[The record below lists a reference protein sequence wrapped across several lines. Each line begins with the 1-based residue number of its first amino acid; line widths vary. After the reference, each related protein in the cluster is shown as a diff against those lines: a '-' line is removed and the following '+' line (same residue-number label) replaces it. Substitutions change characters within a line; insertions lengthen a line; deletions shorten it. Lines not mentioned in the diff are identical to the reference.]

1 MKKLK
6 HSKYKN
12 TGILFEMLVRK
23 LTSETMTS
31 DKSVTIDII
40 KKYFGK
46 STELAKEMKLYN
58 AMLKEQFKSEARA
71 LEYIRSLKEAH
82 KKLNKTTLRRER
94 FNLVKEISSNFK
106 IDHISKIRIP
116 NYKLLAS
123 AYIIFE
129 NDEADNPKQIMEC
142 KSNIVDSII
151 TEKAAVE
158 KQKDSILEMFKAQT
172 KDQRLLTYELLINKF
187 NSKYSGLDSHQKS
200 LLNKYITNVNDTASL
215 KEYIQTVIPTIKTGL
230 KEHVSNIDDAATRIK
245 VERLS
250 EMLCDVE
257 NINVVKESH
266 VLNLLRYFDLL
277 KELNGVHK

>member
-46 STELAKEMKLYN
+46 NTELAKEIKLYN
-58 AMLKEQFKSEARA
+58 AMLKEQFKSEAKA
-71 LEYIRSLKEAH
+71 LEYIRSLKEAYNR
-82 KKLNKTTLRRER
+82 LNKSTLRRER
-94 FNLVKEISSNFK
+94 YNLIKEISNNFK
-106 IDHISKIRIP
+106 LNQVSKIRVP

-123 AYIIFE
+123 AFIIFE
-129 NDEADNPKQIMEC
+129 NDDADNPKQMMEC

-151 TEKAAVE
+151 TERAQTE
-158 KQKDSILEMFKAQT
+158 KQKDSVLEMFKAQP
-172 KDQRLLTYELLINKF
+172 KDQRLLTYELLVDKF
-187 NSKYSGLDSHQKS
+187 NSKYSVLDESQKL
-200 LLNKYITNVNDTASL
+200 LLNKYITNVNDTEVL
-215 KEYIQTVIPTIKTGL
+215 KEYIQTIIPSIKSGL
-230 KEHVSNIDDAATRIK
+230 KAHVSKINDPATKIK

-257 NINVVKESH
+257 NINIVKESH
-266 VLNLLRYFDLL
+266 VLNLLRYFDLI
-277 KELNGVHK
+277 KELNGVH

>member
-1 MKKLK
+1 
-6 HSKYKN
+6 
-12 TGILFEMLVRK
+12 MLVRK

-46 STELAKEMKLYN
+46 NTELAKEIKLYN
-58 AMLKEQFKSEARA
+58 AMLKEQFKSEAKA

-82 KKLNKTTLRRER
+82 KKLNKSTLRRER
-94 FNLVKEISSNFK
+94 YNLVKEISNNFK
-106 IDHISKIRIP
+106 LNQISKIRVL

-129 NDEADNPKQIMEC
+129 NDDADNPKQMMEC

-151 TEKAAVE
+151 TESAQTE
-158 KQKDSILEMFKAQT
+158 KQKDSLLEIFKAQP
-172 KDQRLLTYELLINKF
+172 KDQRLLTAELLVNKF
-187 NSKYSGLDSHQKS
+187 NSKYSVLNDSQKL
-200 LLNKYITNVNDTASL
+200 LLNKYITNVNDTEVL
-215 KEYIQTVIPTIKTGL
+215 KEYIQTILPSIKSGL
-230 KEHVSNIDDAATRIK
+230 KTQVSKIDDPATRIK

-266 VLNLLRYFDLL
+266 VLNLLRYFDLV
-277 KELNGVHK
+277 KELNKAHK

>member
-46 STELAKEMKLYN
+46 STELAKEIKLYN
-58 AMLKEQFKSEARA
+58 AMLKEQFKSEAKA

-82 KKLNKTTLRRER
+82 KKLNKSTLRRER
-94 FNLVKEISSNFK
+94 YNLIKEISNNFK
-106 IDHISKIRIP
+106 LDQISKIRVL

-151 TEKAAVE
+151 TERAQAE
-158 KQKDSILEMFKAQT
+158 KQTDSVLEAFKSQP
-172 KDQRLLTYELLINKF
+172 KDQRLLTYELLVDKF
-187 NSKYSGLDSHQKS
+187 NSKYSGLDENQKG
-200 LLNKYITNVNDTASL
+200 LLNKYITNVNDTEAL
-215 KEYIQTVIPTIKTGL
+215 KEYIQTVIPTIKKGL
-230 KEHVSNIDDAATRIK
+230 QSHVSHINDAATRIK

-257 NINVVKESH
+257 NINIVKESH

>member
-46 STELAKEMKLYN
+46 NTELAKEIKLYN
-58 AMLKEQFKSEARA
+58 AMLKEQFKSEAKA
-71 LEYIRSLKEAH
+71 LEYIRSLKEAYNR
-82 KKLNKTTLRRER
+82 LNKSTLRRER
-94 FNLVKEISSNFK
+94 YNLIKEISNNFK
-106 IDHISKIRIP
+106 LNQISKIRVP

-129 NDEADNPKQIMEC
+129 NDDADNPKQMMEC

-151 TEKAAVE
+151 TERAQTE
-158 KQKDSILEMFKAQT
+158 KQKDSVLEMFKAQP
-172 KDQRLLTYELLINKF
+172 KDQRLLTYELLVDKF
-187 NSKYSGLDSHQKS
+187 NSKYSVLDESQKL
-200 LLNKYITNVNDTASL
+200 LLNKYITNVNDTEVL
-215 KEYIQTVIPTIKTGL
+215 KEYIQTIIPSIKSGL
-230 KEHVSNIDDAATRIK
+230 KAHVSKINDPATKIK

-257 NINVVKESH
+257 NINIVKESH
-266 VLNLLRYFDLL
+266 VLNLLRYFDLI
-277 KELNGVHK
+277 KELNGVH

>member
-46 STELAKEMKLYN
+46 NTELAKEIKLYN
-58 AMLKEQFKSEARA
+58 AMLKEQFKSEAKA
-71 LEYIRSLKEAH
+71 LEYIRSLKEAY
-82 KKLNKTTLRRER
+82 KKLNKSTLRRER
-94 FNLVKEISSNFK
+94 YNLIKEISNNFK
-106 IDHISKIRIP
+106 LNQISKIRVP

-129 NDEADNPKQIMEC
+129 NDEADNPMQMMEC

-151 TEKAAVE
+151 TERAQTE
-158 KQKDSILEMFKAQT
+158 KQTDSVLEAFKAQP
-172 KDQRLLTYELLINKF
+172 KDQRLLTYKLLIDKF
-187 NSKYSGLDSHQKS
+187 NSKYSVLDESQKS
-200 LLNKYITNVNDTASL
+200 LLNKYITNVNDTEVL
-215 KEYIQTVIPTIKTGL
+215 KEYIQTIIPSIKTGL
-230 KEHVSNIDDAATRIK
+230 KAHVSKIDDPATRIK
-245 VERLS
+245 VDRLS

-277 KELNGVHK
+277 KELNGVH

>member
-46 STELAKEMKLYN
+46 NTELAKEIKLYN
-58 AMLKEQFKSEARA
+58 AMLKEQFKSEAKA

-82 KKLNKTTLRRER
+82 KKLNKSTLRRER
-94 FNLVKEISSNFK
+94 YNLVKEISNNFK
-106 IDHISKIRIP
+106 LNQISKIRVL

-129 NDEADNPKQIMEC
+129 NDDADNPKQMMEC

-151 TEKAAVE
+151 TESAQTE
-158 KQKDSILEMFKAQT
+158 KQKDSLLEIYKAQP
-172 KDQRLLTYELLINKF
+172 KDQRLLTAELLVNKF
-187 NSKYSGLDSHQKS
+187 NSKYSVLNDSQKL
-200 LLNKYITNVNDTASL
+200 LLNKYITNVNDTEVL
-215 KEYIQTVIPTIKTGL
+215 KEYIQTILPSIKSGL
-230 KEHVSNIDDAATRIK
+230 KTQVSKIDDPATRIK

-266 VLNLLRYFDLL
+266 VLNLLRYFDLV
-277 KELNGVHK
+277 KELNKAHK

>member
-46 STELAKEMKLYN
+46 NTELAKEIKLYN
-58 AMLKEQFKSEARA
+58 AMLKEQFKSEAKA

-82 KKLNKTTLRRER
+82 KKLNKSTLRRER
-94 FNLVKEISSNFK
+94 YNLVKEISNNFK
-106 IDHISKIRIP
+106 LNQISKIRVL

-129 NDEADNPKQIMEC
+129 NDDADNPKQMMEC

-151 TEKAAVE
+151 TESAQTE
-158 KQKDSILEMFKAQT
+158 KQKDSLLEIFKAQP
-172 KDQRLLTYELLINKF
+172 KDQRLLTAELLVNKF
-187 NSKYSGLDSHQKS
+187 NSKYSVLNDSQKL
-200 LLNKYITNVNDTASL
+200 LLNKYITNVNDTEVL
-215 KEYIQTVIPTIKTGL
+215 KEYIQTILPSIKSGL
-230 KEHVSNIDDAATRIK
+230 KTQVSKIDDPATRIK

-266 VLNLLRYFDLL
+266 VLNLLRYFDLV
-277 KELNGVHK
+277 KELNKAHK

>member
-31 DKSVTIDII
+31 DKSITIDII

-46 STELAKEMKLYN
+46 NTELAKEIKLYN
-58 AMLKEQFKSEARA
+58 AMLKEQFKSEAKA
-71 LEYIRSLKEAH
+71 LEYIRSLKEAYNR
-82 KKLNKTTLRRER
+82 LNKSTLRRER
-94 FNLVKEISSNFK
+94 YNLIKEISNNFK
-106 IDHISKIRIP
+106 LNQVSKIRVP

-123 AYIIFE
+123 AFIIFE
-129 NDEADNPKQIMEC
+129 NDDADNPKQMMEC

-151 TEKAAVE
+151 TERAQTE
-158 KQKDSILEMFKAQT
+158 KQKDSVLEMFKAQP
-172 KDQRLLTYELLINKF
+172 KDQRLLTYELLVDKF
-187 NSKYSGLDSHQKS
+187 NSKYSVLDESQKL
-200 LLNKYITNVNDTASL
+200 LLNKYITNVNDTEVL
-215 KEYIQTVIPTIKTGL
+215 KEYIQTIIPSIKSGL
-230 KEHVSNIDDAATRIK
+230 KAHVSKINDPATKIK

-257 NINVVKESH
+257 NINIVKESH
-266 VLNLLRYFDLL
+266 VLNLLRYFDLI
-277 KELNGVHK
+277 KELNGVH

>member
-23 LTSETMTS
+23 LTSETLTS
-31 DKSVTIDII
+31 DKSNTIDII

-46 STELAKEMKLYN
+46 NTELAKEMKLYN
-58 AMLKEQFKSEARA
+58 ALLKEQFKSEAGA
-71 LEYIRSLKEAH
+71 LEYIRSVKAAH
-82 KKLNKTTLRRER
+82 SKLNKSVLRRER
-94 FNLVKEISSNFK
+94 YNLVKEISEKFK
-106 IDHISKIRIP
+106 LDQISKIRVH

-142 KSNIVDSII
+142 KSEIVNNII
-151 TEKAAVE
+151 TERAQQE
-158 KQKDSILEMFKAQT
+158 KQRDVVLETFKSQS
-172 KDQRLLTYELLINKF
+172 KDQRLLTYRLLVDKF
-187 NSKYSGLDSHQKS
+187 NDKYSGLDENQKR
-200 LLNKYITNVNDTASL
+200 LLNKYITNVNDSDTL
-215 KEYIQTVIPTIKTGL
+215 KEYIQTVIPTIKKGL
-230 KEHVSNIDDAATRIK
+230 KAQVAKIDDAATKIK

-257 NINVVKESH
+257 NINIIKESH
-266 VLNLLRYFDLL
+266 VLNLLRYFDLI
-277 KELNGVHK
+277 KELNEVHK

>member
-46 STELAKEMKLYN
+46 NTELAKEIKLYN
-58 AMLKEQFKSEARA
+58 AMLKEQFKSEAKA
-71 LEYIRSLKEAH
+71 LEYIRSLKEAY
-82 KKLNKTTLRRER
+82 KKLNKSTLRRER
-94 FNLVKEISSNFK
+94 YNLIKEISNNFK
-106 IDHISKIRIP
+106 LNQISKIRVP

-129 NDEADNPKQIMEC
+129 NDEADNPKQMMEC

-151 TEKAAVE
+151 TERAQTE
-158 KQKDSILEMFKAQT
+158 KQTDSVLEAFKAQP
-172 KDQRLLTYELLINKF
+172 KDQRLLTYKLLIDKF
-187 NSKYSGLDSHQKS
+187 NSKYSVLDESQKS
-200 LLNKYITNVNDTASL
+200 LLNKYITNVNDTEVL
-215 KEYIQTVIPTIKTGL
+215 KEYIQTIIPSIKTGL
-230 KEHVSNIDDAATRIK
+230 KAHVSKIDDPATRIK

-277 KELNGVHK
+277 KELDGVH